1 MLGITLAG
9 LTKWALRL
17 AIAAPVLAL
26 LCIAVFRLG
35 MMEFRL
41 PFLGLA
47 VAVLLAAIA
56 LLLSVGALI
65 GGLGSRSSGDG
76 AHKTRA
82 AIALVLALVMLF
94 PPLNT
99 VRKGGNVPPIHDI
112 STDLD
117 NPPIFVAV
125 PAMRGAN
132 DNSLALDE
140 QVQAAQS
147 AFYTELAPLSLSGA
161 AADNFAK
168 ALAAA
173 EGMGW
178 EIVAANGESGIIEA
192 TATTA
197 LFGFKDDVIIRLSNV
212 DGGTRVDMRSA
223 SRAGLSDLGAN
234 AARIEAYF
242 AALK

>member
-1 MLGITLAG
+1 MLGISVATLTTWG
-9 LTKWALRL
+9 LRL
-17 AIAAPVLAL
+17 AIAAPILAI

-35 MMEFRL
+35 IIEFRL
-41 PFLGLA
+41 PFLGL
-47 VAVLLAAIA
+47 VLAVLLAVIA
-56 LLLSVGALI
+56 LLLSAGALI
-65 GGLGSRSSGDG
+65 GGLGGDG
-76 AHKTRA
+76 AHMQRA

-117 NPPIFVAV
+117 NPPIFEAV
-125 PAMRGAN
+125 PGVRGAN

-140 QVQAAQS
+140 KVQAAQK
-147 AFYTELAPLSLSGA
+147 AFYTELAPLSLSGS

-178 EIVAANGESGIIEA
+178 EIVAQNADKGLIEA
-192 TATTA
+192 TATTT
-197 LFGFKDDVIIRLSNV
+197 LFGFKDDVIIRLSDAN
-212 DGGTRVDMRSA
+212 GGTRVDMRSA

-242 AALK
+242 SALK